1 MAVDTHG
8 PIDFVLLEFA
18 GDKLTGRAGE
28 ELMKLVDAGTIRL
41 LDLQIVGKS
50 AQGDVFVA
58 DIDENGG
65 SFTMMSGARSGLL
78 GEDDVAE
85 ATDLLE
91 PGRVAALIVYENAW
105 AVPFVTAAREAGG
118 EMVASERI
126 PAAEVMRALDELE
139 SLAASNTRG

>member
-8 PIDFVLLEFA
+8 PIDFVLLEFP
-18 GDKLTGRAGE
+18 GDKLTGLAGA
-28 ELMKLVDAGTIRL
+28 ELMKLVDAGTIHL

-50 AQGDVFVA
+50 PDGEVFVA

-65 SFTMMSGARSGLL
+65 TFTLMSGARSGLL

-85 ATDLLE
+85 ATTLLE

-105 AVPFVTAAREAGG
+105 AAPFVAAARESGG
-118 EMVASERI
+118 EMVASGRI
-126 PAAEVMRALDELE
+126 PATEVMRTLDELE
-139 SLAASNTRG
+139 ALAASSTGA